1 MSELFKAMTVEN
13 NSTETE
19 NGCPAYKSTLDSLLD
34 LFASGASCRSDSKR
48 LKSLVRKAYS
58 EDKLFCICILFYF
71 RDIRGNGGQG
81 ERNIFREGMKELIDI
96 DPKTICKVL
105 RFIPFY
111 GRWDDLIALYGI
123 ERSISNHIAEII
135 KFQINEDIQKLDK
148 GSSDISLCAKWLPSC
163 NTSSKHTKAIAN
175 KIRREVFGMD
185 EKSYRKM
192 LSRLRKAINI
202 IESYLSKKEYKFDY
216 SQVPGQAA
224 LKYRKAFARNDNERY
239 TEYLNSLANGKA
251 KVNSKTLYPYEIIR
265 KVRHT
270 YDDKELALMDQMWKA
285 LPNYFGRED
294 HANWLAVV
302 DVSGSMTCHEELP
315 MNCSISLGLYIAERN
330 MGVFQN
336 KFITFSSEPYLV
348 NLNPEDKIK
357 RKVTNIEDNP
367 RQGLS
372 TNLYAVFELVLNTA
386 IKHHIPKEE
395 MPEVIVVI
403 SDMQFDH
410 QRWPQYVMDS
420 IKKMFRNSEYECPK
434 LVYWNVAADYKANQP
449 VTKNDQGAIIING
462 CKPGMFELI
471 LQGKNPEQFMESVI
485 NSERYKVITI

>member
-1 MSELFKAMTVEN
+1 MAVEN
-13 NSTETE
+13 NGTETE
-19 NGCPAYKSTLDSLLD
+19 NGCPAYKSTLDNLLD

-58 EDKLFCICILFYF
+58 EDKLSCIRILFYF

-81 ERNIFREGMKELIDI
+81 ERNIFREGMKELIEI

-105 RFIPFY
+105 RFIPFF

-123 ERSISNHIAEII
+123 EKSIDIHISEII

-148 GSSDISLCAKWLPSC
+148 DKPDVSLCAKWLPSC
-163 NTSSKHTKAIAN
+163 NTSSKHTKAIAT

-202 IESYLSKKEYKFDY
+202 VESHFTKKEYGFDY

-224 LKYRKAFARNDNERY
+224 LKYRKAFQRNDGDRY
-239 TEYLNSLANGKA
+239 TQYLNSLAEGKT
-251 KVNSKTLYPYEIIR
+251 KVNAKTLYPYEIVR
-265 KVRHT
+265 KVRKGGLNKQEVT
-270 YDDKELALMDQMWKA
+270 LMDQMWKA
-285 LPNYFGRED
+285 LPNYFGKDD

-302 DVSGSMTCHEELP
+302 DVSGSMTCNDELP

-336 KFITFSSEPYLV
+336 KFITFSSQPHLV
-348 NLNPEDKIK
+348 DLNPSYDIERKIHD
-357 RKVTNIEDNP
+357 IEYHSS
-367 RQGLS
+367 QGLS
-372 TNLYAVFELVLNTA
+372 TNLYAVFELVLNAATE
-386 IKHHIPKEE
+386 HHIPKEE

-403 SDMQFDH
+403 SDMQFDQ
-410 QRWPQYVMDS
+410 QRWQSNVMDS
-420 IKKMFRNSEYECPK
+420 IKEMFKNSEYECPK
-434 LVYWNVAADYKANQP
+434 LVYWNVAAEFKANQP

-485 NSERYKVITI
+485 NSERYQVITI